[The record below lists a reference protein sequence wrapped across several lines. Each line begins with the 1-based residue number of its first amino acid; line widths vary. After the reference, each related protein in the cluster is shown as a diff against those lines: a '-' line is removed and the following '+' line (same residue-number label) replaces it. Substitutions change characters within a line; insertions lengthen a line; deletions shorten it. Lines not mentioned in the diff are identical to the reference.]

1 MWQIMK
7 SLLAAGVFS
16 ALRTLQVLSND
27 IPIIEIVAFIV
38 KPYKSANSLADTLN
52 GPEFSRL
59 QYGLKGIV
67 VPFL

>member
-1 MWQIMK
+1 MK

-27 IPIIEIVAFIV
+27 IPIIEVVAFIV
-38 KPYKSANSLADTLN
+38 KPYKSANSLAD

-59 QYGLKGIV
+59 QYRLKGIV
-67 VPFL
+67 GPFL